1 MREAERKEALLES
14 IKEKADAKYAEEPK
28 LTALEQKWKE
38 KEEREKAEKE
48 ARGPVLDDAYD
59 ADGNVDPEKLEG
71 PVKDLIPTPTG
82 WRVAILPY
90 RGATKS
96 KGGILLAEET
106 QKKTQLATT
115 VGYVLKMGDLAY
127 KDESKFPFGPWCQEG
142 DWIIFGRYAGSRI
155 QIDGG
160 EIRILNDDEII
171 GRVNDPEDIL
181 HM

>member
-1 MREAERKEALLES
+1 MSEANRFEENLER
-14 IKEKADAKYAEEPK
+14 IKAKADAKYAEEPK

-38 KEEREKAEKE
+38 NEEKRAAE
-48 ARGPVLDDAYD
+48 GP
-59 ADGNVDPEKLEG
+59 KLEDAFEANG
-71 PVKDLIPTPTG
+71 DVNPDKLDGQLMDRIPTPTG
-82 WRVAILPY
+82 WRIAILPY
-90 RGATKS
+90 RGAEKT
-96 KGGILLAEET
+96 KGGIILADET

-115 VGYVLKMGDLAY
+115 VGYVLKVGDLAY
-127 KDESKFPFGPWCQEG
+127 KDESKFPFGPWCKEG